1 MADDIT
7 AVLGCLKKS
16 RVPKTA
22 KGIAQQL
29 RWYHQSDVSEKRQG
43 AHETRV
49 ARALSALARQ
59 GIVTQKVSADGT
71 KWILSKDNKGC
82 CR

>member
-1 MADDIT
+1 MDDDIT
-7 AVLGCLKKS
+7 AVLGCLKTS

-29 RWYHQSDVSEKRQG
+29 NWYHQSDVSAKRQG

-49 ARALSALARQ
+49 VRALSALVRQ
-59 GIVTQKVSADGT
+59 GIVTRKVSADGT
-71 KWILSKDNKGC
+71 KWVLSKDSKGC